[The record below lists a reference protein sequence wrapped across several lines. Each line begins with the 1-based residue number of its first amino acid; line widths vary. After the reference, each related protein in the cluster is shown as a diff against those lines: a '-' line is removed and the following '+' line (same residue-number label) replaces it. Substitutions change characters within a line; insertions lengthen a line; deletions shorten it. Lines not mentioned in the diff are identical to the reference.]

1 MVYLPMAYLYG
12 KKFVGPITS
21 TILAI
26 REEIYDSSYEKI
38 DWSEARRTCAKVYQ
52 IPCCFYVFYLPSEVL
67 SMDFHKSNFEFSF
80 FCVCHANHN
89 YKNAGWRSCLPK
101 MNFLTS

>member
-1 MVYLPMAYLYG
+1 MAYLYG

-38 DWSEARRTCAKVYQ
+38 DWSEARRACAKVYQ
-52 IPCCFYVFYLPSEVL
+52 IPYCFYIFYLPQWSAFDGFPEKQFWVQFVFVFV
-67 SMDFHKSNFEFSF
+67 MQTIMKWAKHI
-80 FCVCHANHN
+80 
-89 YKNAGWRSCLPK
+89 
-101 MNFLTS
+101 FLYL